1 MPNLRERYREEVL
14 PAMMRE
20 FEYDNVMEVPKVQK
34 VVVNVGVGEALDNAK
49 SLDATVGDLT
59 TITGQ
64 KPIITKARKSIAGF
78 KLREGRAI
86 GVKVTLRGDRMW
98 NFLDRLMNI
107 ALPRRRD
114 FRGVPAEA
122 FDGRGNYTLGLREQI
137 IFPEIEYDKIAATVA
152 GHAVQPW
159 WGRTLVR
166 SKENDVAKTSSVE
179 REKKRKFAVR
189 VRNRCRR
196 CGRPRGYFRRFQL
209 CRICFRE
216 LALAGQIP
224 GVAKSSW

>member
-1 MPNLRERYREEVL
+1 MPNLKQRYREEVV
-14 PAMMRE
+14 PALMRE
-20 FEYDNVMEVPKVQK
+20 FEYDNVMQVPAVEK

-49 SLDATVGDLT
+49 ALDATVSDLT

-98 NFLDRLMNI
+98 NFLDRLMNV

-114 FRGVPAEA
+114 FRGVPADG

-137 IFPEIEYDKIAATVA
+137 IFPEIEYDKIDKMRGMEISIVT
-152 GHAVQPW
+152 
-159 WGRTLVR
+159 
-166 SKENDVAKTSSVE
+166 SAKTDE
-179 REKKRKFAVR
+179 EG
-189 VRNRCRR
+189 RR
-196 CGRPRGYFRRFQL
+196 LLQL
-209 CRICFRE
+209 LGMPFSR
-216 LALAGQIP
+216 
-224 GVAKSSW
+224 S